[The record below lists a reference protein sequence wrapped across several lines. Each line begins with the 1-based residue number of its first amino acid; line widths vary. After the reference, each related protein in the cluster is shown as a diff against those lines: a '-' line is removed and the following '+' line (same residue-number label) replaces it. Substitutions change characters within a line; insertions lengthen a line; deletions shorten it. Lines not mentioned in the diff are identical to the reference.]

1 MSELEEATLRASAKA
16 EYASGVR
23 VERERERERE
33 SLALRFCKR
42 STDLIFGIIGCL
54 ALLPLTIIVKLAY
67 VLSGDFHSIF
77 YTQDRIGRNGKIFK
91 LSKFRSMIPNAD
103 KELKKLLRK
112 KEYSDEWDKYKKL
125 QNDPRITKVGK
136 IIRRLSIDEMPQ
148 FINILTG
155 KMSLVGNRPYLP
167 REKEDMSYYYDDIVS
182 TKPGL
187 ISLWA
192 INGRNNLDFVSR
204 LKLERYYSKNVNPI
218 LDIKILILSVF
229 VVIKGKGAV

>member
-1 MSELEEATLRASAKA
+1 MSEIEEATLRASAKA

-23 VERERERERE
+23 VERERERE

-54 ALLPLTIIVKLAY
+54 ALLPLAIIVKLAY

-91 LSKFRSMIPNAD
+91 LYKFRSMVPNAD

>member
-1 MSELEEATLRASAKA
+1 MPELEEATLRASAKA

-23 VERERERERE
+23 VERERERE

-54 ALLPLTIIVKLAY
+54 ALLPLAIIVKLAY

-91 LSKFRSMIPNAD
+91 LYKFRSMVPNAD

>member
-1 MSELEEATLRASAKA
+1 MSELEEVTLRASAKA

-23 VERERERERE
+23 VERERERE

-91 LSKFRSMIPNAD
+91 LYKFRSMIPNAD

-112 KEYSDEWDKYKKL
+112 KEYSDEWDKYQKL
-125 QNDPRITKVGK
+125 DNDPRITKIGK
-136 IIRRLSIDEMPQ
+136 LLREASLDELPQ
-148 FINILTG
+148 IFNIL
-155 KMSLVGNRPYLP
+155 KNDMSLVGPRPLLP
-167 REKEDMSYYYDDIVS
+167 GELDEHKGNHAIYESV
-182 TKPGL
+182 KPG
-187 ISLWA
+187 ITGWWA
-192 INGRNNLDFVSR
+192 VNGRSDVDYHKR
-204 LKLERYYSKNVNPI
+204 LALEYEYVQNQSI
-218 LDIKILILSVF
+218 LLDIKCILYTIKNVF
-229 VVIKGKGAV
+229 CGKGAK

>member
-1 MSELEEATLRASAKA
+1 MPELEEATLRASAKA

-23 VERERERERE
+23 VERERERE

-54 ALLPLTIIVKLAY
+54 ALLPLTIIIKLAY

-91 LSKFRSMIPNAD
+91 LYKFRSMVPNAY
-103 KELKKLLRK
+103 KELKNLLRK

>member
-23 VERERERERE
+23 VERERERE

-42 STDLIFGIIGCL
+42 STDLIFGIVGCL
-54 ALLPLTIIVKLAY
+54 ALLPLAIIVKLAY

-91 LSKFRSMIPNAD
+91 LYKFRSMVPNAD

>member
-23 VERERERERE
+23 VERERERE

-54 ALLPLTIIVKLAY
+54 ALLPLAIIVKLAY

-91 LSKFRSMIPNAD
+91 LYKFRSMVPNAD

>member
-1 MSELEEATLRASAKA
+1 MSELEEATIRASAKA

-23 VERERERERE
+23 VERERERE

-42 STDLIFGIIGCL
+42 STDLIFGIIGCI

-91 LSKFRSMIPNAD
+91 LYKFRSMVPNAD

-155 KMSLVGNRPYLP
+155 EMSLVGNRPYLP

>member
-23 VERERERERE
+23 VERERERE

-54 ALLPLTIIVKLAY
+54 ALLPLAIIVKLAY

-91 LSKFRSMIPNAD
+91 LYKFRSMIPNAD

>member
-1 MSELEEATLRASAKA
+1 MPELEEATLRASAKA

-23 VERERERERE
+23 VERERE

-54 ALLPLTIIVKLAY
+54 ALLPLTIIIKLAY

-91 LSKFRSMIPNAD
+91 LYKFRSMVPNAD

>member
-23 VERERERERE
+23 VERERERE

-42 STDLIFGIIGCL
+42 STDLIFGIIGCI

-91 LSKFRSMIPNAD
+91 LYKFRSMVPNAD

>member
-23 VERERERERE
+23 VERERERE

-54 ALLPLTIIVKLAY
+54 ALLPLTIIIKLAY

-91 LSKFRSMIPNAD
+91 LYKFRSMVPNAD

-167 REKEDMSYYYDDIVS
+167 RENEDMSYYYDDIVS

>member
-23 VERERERERE
+23 VERERE

-54 ALLPLTIIVKLAY
+54 ALLPLAIIVKLAY

-91 LSKFRSMIPNAD
+91 LYKFRSMVPNAD

>member
-23 VERERERERE
+23 VERERE

-54 ALLPLTIIVKLAY
+54 ALLPLTIIIKLAD

-91 LSKFRSMIPNAD
+91 LYKFRSMVPNAD

>member
-1 MSELEEATLRASAKA
+1 
-16 EYASGVR
+16 
-23 VERERERERE
+23 
-33 SLALRFCKR
+33 
-42 STDLIFGIIGCL
+42 
-54 ALLPLTIIVKLAY
+54 
-67 VLSGDFHSIF
+67 
-77 YTQDRIGRNGKIFK
+77 
-91 LSKFRSMIPNAD
+91 
-103 KELKKLLRK
+103 
-112 KEYSDEWDKYKKL
+112 
-125 QNDPRITKVGK
+125 
-136 IIRRLSIDEMPQ
+136 
-148 FINILTG
+148 
-155 KMSLVGNRPYLP
+155 MSLVGNRPYLP

>member
-23 VERERERERE
+23 VERERERE

-91 LSKFRSMIPNAD
+91 LYKFRSMVPNAD

>member
-23 VERERERERE
+23 VERERKRERE

-42 STDLIFGIIGCL
+42 SADLIFGIIGCL
-54 ALLPLTIIVKLAY
+54 ALLPLAIIVKLAY

-91 LSKFRSMIPNAD
+91 LYKFRSMVPNAD

-204 LKLERYYSKNVNPI
+204 LKLERYYSKNVNLI

>member
-1 MSELEEATLRASAKA
+1 MPELEEATLRASAKA

-23 VERERERERE
+23 VERERERE

-54 ALLPLTIIVKLAY
+54 ALLPLTIIIKLAY

-91 LSKFRSMIPNAD
+91 LYKFRSMVPNAD

>member
-67 VLSGDFHSIF
+67 VLSGDFYSIF

-91 LSKFRSMIPNAD
+91 LYKFRSMVPNAD

>member
-1 MSELEEATLRASAKA
+1 MSELEEATIRASAKA

-23 VERERERERE
+23 VERERE

-54 ALLPLTIIVKLAY
+54 ALLPLAIIVKLAY

-91 LSKFRSMIPNAD
+91 LYKFRSMIPNAD

>member
-23 VERERERERE
+23 VERERE

-91 LSKFRSMIPNAD
+91 LYKFRSMVPNAD

>member
-1 MSELEEATLRASAKA
+1 MSELEETTLRASAKA

-23 VERERERERE
+23 VERERERE

-54 ALLPLTIIVKLAY
+54 ALLPLAIIVKLAY

-91 LSKFRSMIPNAD
+91 LYKFRSMVPNAD

>member
-23 VERERERERE
+23 VERERERE

-54 ALLPLTIIVKLAY
+54 ALLPLTIIIKLAY

-91 LSKFRSMIPNAD
+91 LYKFRSMVPNAD

>member
-1 MSELEEATLRASAKA
+1 MPELEEATLRASAKA

-23 VERERERERE
+23 VERERERE

-54 ALLPLTIIVKLAY
+54 ALLPLTIIIKLAY

-91 LSKFRSMIPNAD
+91 LYKFRSMVPNAD

-187 ISLWA
+187 ISLCA

>member
-23 VERERERERE
+23 VERERE

-54 ALLPLTIIVKLAY
+54 ALLPLTIIIKLAY

-91 LSKFRSMIPNAD
+91 LYKFRSMVPNAD

>member
-23 VERERERERE
+23 VERERERE

-42 STDLIFGIIGCL
+42 STDLIFGIIGCI

-91 LSKFRSMIPNAD
+91 LYKFRSMVPNAD
-103 KELKKLLRK
+103 KELEKLLRK

>member
-1 MSELEEATLRASAKA
+1 MSELEEATLRTSAKA

-23 VERERERERE
+23 VERARERERE

-91 LSKFRSMIPNAD
+91 LYKFRSMVPNAD